1 MAHRRTFQ
9 KETVESLNESHIYYI
24 DGKTLLPEKPFDCF
38 SDQIHLND
46 LGFYWFSQNLTDKL
60 KQILIREGVVKEWK
74 QKS

>member
-1 MAHRRTFQ
+1 
-9 KETVESLNESHIYYI
+9 
-24 DGKTLLPEKPFDCF
+24 LLPEKPFDCF